1 MKVLLV
7 NGSSHVKGTTMRAV
21 EEMQKIFASC
31 GIDTQVFQLGGNPL
45 RDCIQCNSCRKTGE
59 CVFKDDGVNE
69 FVRAASAADGFVFE
83 TPVYYAHA
91 SGRLLSFLDRAFYS
105 SGGYREFKFKPGA
118 AVAVL
123 RRAGA
128 TAAIDDVTKYFGIAQ
143 MPVPGS
149 TYWNVVYGI
158 NAEEA
163 ELDAEGLETLRN
175 LASNMVWMMRCFKAG
190 RDVGVE
196 LPKTEKSAVTGFIKR

>member
-69 FVRAASAADGFVFE
+69 FVRLRPPRTASSLRLRYITLMPAAGFF
-83 TPVYYAHA
+83 
-91 SGRLLSFLDRAFYS
+91 RFLTGLFTAPAGIGSLNS
-105 SGGYREFKFKPGA
+105 SPA
-118 AVAVL
+118 PPL
-123 RRAGA
+123 R
-128 TAAIDDVTKYFGIAQ
+128 F
-143 MPVPGS
+143 
-149 TYWNVVYGI
+149 
-158 NAEEA
+158 
-163 ELDAEGLETLRN
+163 
-175 LASNMVWMMRCFKAG
+175 
-190 RDVGVE
+190 
-196 LPKTEKSAVTGFIKR
+196 